1 LCILN
6 ASWFLKGYDSMIK
19 QRTLKNAI
27 RTTGVGLH
35 TGKKIYLTLLPGE
48 IDSGIIFRR
57 IDINPPVEI
66 KATAHN
72 VGETTLSTCLIAGD
86 VRVSTVEHILS
97 AMAGLGIDNAVVEL
111 DAPEVPIMDGS
122 AGPFV
127 FLLQSA
133 GVQEQDAYKK
143 FVRVLKEVTL
153 KDGDKVA
160 TFLPFDGFKVNFSIA
175 FDLPVFQGRNLETT
189 VDFSS
194 GSFVKEISRA
204 RTFGFMHEIEYL
216 RSKGLAQGG
225 SMDNAIVVD
234 EYRILNEDGLRYED
248 EFVKHKV
255 LDAIGD
261 LYLLGNSLLCEYRA
275 HKSGHSLNNRALRLL
290 MEQKD
295 AWEYVTFDD
304 ERSSPITYSKA
315 ASAA

>member
-1 LCILN
+1 
-6 ASWFLKGYDSMIK
+6 MIK

-27 RTTGVGLH
+27 RASGVGLH
-35 TGKKIYLTLLPGE
+35 TGQKIYLTLLPGE
-48 IDSGIIFRR
+48 IDSGIVFRR
-57 IDINPPVEI
+57 VDLNPPVEI
-66 KATAHN
+66 KATATN
-72 VGETTLSTCLIAGD
+72 VGETTLSTCLIRD
-86 VRVSTVEHILS
+86 QVRVSTVEHILS

-111 DAPEVPIMDGS
+111 DAPEIPIMDGS
-122 AGPFV
+122 AGPFI

-133 GVQEQDAYKK
+133 GIQEQPAYKK

-160 TFLPFDGFKVNFSIA
+160 SFLPFDGFKVNFSIA

-194 GSFVKEISRA
+194 SAFVKDISRA

-290 MEQKD
+290 MQQTD

-304 ERSSPITYSKA
+304 EAAAPINYLSA

>member
-1 LCILN
+1 
-6 ASWFLKGYDSMIK
+6 MIK

-35 TGKKIYLTLLPGE
+35 TGQKIYLTLLPGE

-57 IDINPPVEI
+57 VDLSPPVEI
-66 KATAHN
+66 KATAKN
-72 VGETTLSTCLIAGD
+72 VGETTLTTCLISGD

-97 AMAGLGIDNAVVEL
+97 AMAGMGIDNAVVEL
-111 DAPEVPIMDGS
+111 DAPEIPIMDGS
-122 AGPFV
+122 ASPFV

-133 GVQEQDAYKK
+133 GVQEQSAYKK

-153 KDGDKVA
+153 RDGDKVA
-160 TFLPFDGFKVNFSIA
+160 SFLPFEGFKVNFSIA
-175 FDLPVFQGRNLETT
+175 FDLPVFQGRSLETT
-189 VDFSS
+189 IDFSS
-194 GSFVKEISRA
+194 KVFVKDISRA

-261 LYLLGNSLLCEYRA
+261 LYLLGHSLLCEYKA

-290 MEQKD
+290 MDQED
-295 AWEYVTFDD
+295 AWEYVTFED
-304 ERSSPITYSKA
+304 EKLVPIQYLNV